1 MNSDLKIAQKT
12 TLKPIQ
18 ELVTALDIKN
28 DEWEPYGHDK
38 AKLSLQLLDRTK
50 EKEDGAVILVTSINP
65 TLAGEGKTTVSVGL
79 GQAFYHLRKKAMV
92 ALREPSLGPV
102 MGRKGGATGG
112 GYAQVLPMED
122 INLHFTGDIHAITAC
137 HNALSAF
144 IDHHLHQG
152 NQLNINPQK
161 IIWNRVMD
169 MNDRSLRNIIIGL
182 GGEKNG
188 IPREDGFQISV
199 ASEIMAILC
208 LATSYEDLKNR
219 ISKIVIGYNFDDQ
232 PITVRDLK
240 VEGALTL
247 LLKDAIKPNLVQ
259 TLEHTPALIHGGPF
273 ANIAHGCSSV
283 LATKIAMKLS
293 DYVITEAGFGADLG
307 AEKFFHIK
315 SLAGNL
321 KPTAVVIVVT
331 VQALQLHGADST
343 NQQQD
348 KINLLKRGME
358 HLKKHMET
366 IDFFGVPYVIAVNKF
381 PTDTKEELLFI
392 KNWCEREGVDVAIT
406 DVWAKGG
413 EGGIALAEK
422 IIEIDEH
429 KQEPPSFQTVYE
441 KEDPIDVKIQKIAQ
455 VVYGAEDISLSEKA
469 KEQIT
474 FYTTQGW
481 DKLPICIAKT
491 QYSLSDN
498 PNLLGRPT
506 GFTITIRELM
516 PAIGAGFIIALTGDI
531 LTMPGL
537 PKRPAALQMDIEDG
551 NPIGL
556 F

>member
-28 DEWEPYGHDK
+28 DEWEPYGYDK

-50 EKEDGAVILVTSINP
+50 EKKDGAVILVTSINP

-79 GQAFYHLRKKAMV
+79 GQAFYHLHKKAMV

-392 KNWCEREGVDVAIT
+392 KNWCEREGVAVAIT